1 MNDASTATVTDPATG
16 AIASHAGPSHIPALD
31 GLRGIAVL
39 LVLLHHFA
47 LYGDF
52 EAHTTFEKVVSMLFA
67 AGWSGVDL
75 FFVLSGFL
83 ITRILYSTNRERH
96 YFRNFYLRRT
106 LRIFPVYYATLAL
119 FFFVAPVVSWSI
131 GPLPAVLDEPYR
143 SLLSDQGWYWGYLVN
158 IQIALHGW
166 PGFSALAHFWSL
178 AIEEQFYLV
187 WPLVVFC
194 LSRSNLIRLCAL
206 LILLALAF
214 RVQLAWTGE
223 ILAAYV
229 LAPARLDALAVGAL
243 LALLACGPGGLVTW
257 RRVAAAAAG
266 ASAAALFV
274 LAVLR
279 RGLWTDD
286 PLTITLGLTLLA
298 CLFGSALVLAV
309 TSPADGWLTRTLT
322 GRPLVAIGRY
332 SYGIY
337 VFHHV
342 IALGMGRLFT
352 VGDLPLVAGSQLPAL
367 AIYVLIGSG
376 LSLAVAALSWHA
388 FELRFLRLKERFGY
402 ARQALV
408 TARSS
413 A

>member
-1 MNDASTATVTDPATG
+1 MNDARSAAVTDHAIG
-16 AIASHAGPSHIPALD
+16 AIASGAGPSHIPALD
-31 GLRGIAVL
+31 GLRGVAIL

-47 LYGDF
+47 FYGDF
-52 EAHTTFEKVVSMLFA
+52 EPRTTFEKIVSMLLA

-83 ITRILYSTNRERH
+83 ITRILYRADRGRH

-119 FFFVAPVVSWSI
+119 FFIVAPVVSWSI
-131 GPLPAVLDEPYR
+131 GALPAVLDGPYR
-143 SLLSDQGWYWGYLVN
+143 TLLSDQGWYWSYLVN

-166 PGFSALAHFWSL
+166 PEINVLAHFWSL
-178 AIEEQFYLV
+178 AVEEQFYLV

-194 LSRSNLIRLCAL
+194 LYRSTLIRLCAI
-206 LILLALAF
+206 LIVLSLAF
-214 RVQLAWTGE
+214 RVHLAWTGD

-229 LAPARLDALAVGAL
+229 LAPARLDALAIGAL
-243 LALLACGPGGLVTW
+243 LALVACGPGGLAPW
-257 RRVAAAAAG
+257 RRVATAVAG

-274 LAVLR
+274 VAVLR
-279 RGLWTDD
+279 RGLWTED

-298 CLFGSALVLAV
+298 SLFGSALVLAV
-309 TSPADGWLTRTLT
+309 TSPAGSWLARTLT

-337 VFHHV
+337 VFHHF
-342 IALGMGRLFT
+342 IALGMAQLFT
-352 VGDLPLVAGSQLPAL
+352 VGDLPLVAGSRLPAL
-367 AIYVLIGSG
+367 AIYLLIGGG

-408 TARSS
+408 ATRSS